1 MTRRARARP
10 GEDQLR
16 LDLDEAVHPWVAK
29 ARAIDAAFGGRELEA
44 ETLARFVR
52 IVRVATGGA
61 RPGGS
66 GRRSSVPAG
75 REAPRRA
82 G

>member
-10 GEDQLR
+10 VENQLR
-16 LDLDEAVHPWVAK
+16 LDLDDEVHPWVAK
-29 ARAIDAAFGGRELEA
+29 ARAIDAAFDGHELDT

-52 IVRVATGGA
+52 IVRVATAGA
-61 RPGGS
+61 RPNGW

>member
-1 MTRRARARP
+1 MSRRGQARP
-10 GEDQLR
+10 TEDQLR
-16 LDLDEAVHPWVAK
+16 LDLDDTVHPWVAK
-29 ARAIDAAFGGRELEA
+29 ARAIDATFGGSDLDA

-52 IVRVATGGA
+52 IVRAATGGA
-61 RPGGS
+61 RRGGS
-66 GRRSSVPAG
+66 GRRPSAPAD